1 MALFDP
7 LKLEKLPDE
16 LPDRDTPVNI
26 EQFTKGQKIA
36 PNKPGPPKK
45 RTSPWTTVEKDPE
58 TGELVPIIKA
68 GRPSKLKSLMKSG
81 KVPDLVFRQIAEAYF
96 HTGDWKAVAMMTGH
110 TAEFL
115 LTFRQHL
122 KFHEMLAEVRA
133 EYDKKEEVAETH
145 IIENALGQL
154 NDRIKNG
161 DEILDS
167 KTGTVVKMKMKGK
180 ELASVVK
187 AVHNMRQVT
196 RKEPTNFKTN
206 ESQAD
211 RLARLAETFQRFAA
225 VDKEKE

>member
-1 MALFDP
+1 MTMYDP
-7 LKLEKLPDE
+7 LKLDKLPTE
-16 LPDRDTPVNI
+16 LPDRDTPQNI
-26 EQFTKGQKIA
+26 EQLTKGQKVRA
-36 PNKPGPPKK
+36 NAPGPPKK
-45 RTSPWTTVEKDPE
+45 RTDPWTKVEKDPE
-58 TGELVPIIKA
+58 TGELIPIKLP
-68 GRPSKLKSLMKSG
+68 GRPSRIKSLMKSG
-81 KVPDLVFRQIAEAYF
+81 KVPDQVFRQIAECYF
-96 HTGDWKAVAMMTGH
+96 HTGDWKAVAIMTGH

-145 IIENALGQL
+145 IIENALGEL

-211 RLARLAETFQRFAA
+211 RLARLAETFQRFA
-225 VDKEKE
+225 VQNEEEK